1 MAEAPQ
7 KDAGKRPLPGS
18 PEARE
23 SGRRNLNSQIA
34 QRQKM
39 LLAGIGAIAL
49 IGGGMFIFGGDGDEA
64 GTDAN
69 GAATI
74 DTGGLV
80 NRNLSQREFVA
91 SYGNRLDAQGRAIK
105 DLQQAQLPRPE
116 IEQELDWIK
125 AEMKRAR
132 RNFTRRVQHV
142 NGNHVPH
149 ELLFDSTHSA
159 RLEVAPRLRR
169 HSADIYESFRREQA
183 KGFPNLVGNPFTP
196 DPRFLFRDMGSPHLD
211 VPTTSQLLRNALTIV
226 ERQTG
231 HTIEDG
237 KLKGV
242 ITDGDLRRNLEGL
255 MERTAGEVAT
265 PNPRTVAPDALLTEA
280 LGMMN
285 ARKISSLFAVE
296 EDGTLV
302 GLVHIHDAL
311 RAGVA

>member
-116 IEQELDWIK
+116 IEQELEALRSENAQMRSDGQAAIDAISAENANLRSQLSEAAK
-125 AEMKRAR
+125 APAAAPPLPPPPAYGPGVGTGPGRRRPGAR
-132 RNFTRRVQHV
+132 RGR
-142 NGNHVPH
+142 
-149 ELLFDSTHSA
+149 
-159 RLEVAPRLRR
+159 
-169 HSADIYESFRREQA
+169 
-183 KGFPNLVGNPFTP
+183 
-196 DPRFLFRDMGSPHLD
+196 DPSP
-211 VPTTSQLLRNALTIV
+211 
-226 ERQTG
+226 
-231 HTIEDG
+231 
-237 KLKGV
+237 
-242 ITDGDLRRNLEGL
+242 
-255 MERTAGEVAT
+255 
-265 PNPRTVAPDALLTEA
+265 
-280 LGMMN
+280 
-285 ARKISSLFAVE
+285 
-296 EDGTLV
+296 
-302 GLVHIHDAL
+302 
-311 RAGVA
+311 

>member
-1 MAEAPQ
+1 MSEATQ
-7 KDAGKRPLPGS
+7 KDAEKRPLPGS

-116 IEQELDWIK
+116 IEQELEALRSENAQMRSDGQAAIDAISAENANLRSQLSEAAK
-125 AEMKRAR
+125 A
-132 RNFTRRVQHV
+132 
-142 NGNHVPH
+142 
-149 ELLFDSTHSA
+149 SA
-159 RLEVAPRLRR
+159 RATSSSKSSAKVSEIAVLE
-169 HSADIYESFRREQA
+169 IRE
-183 KGFPNLVGNPFTP
+183 
-196 DPRFLFRDMGSPHLD
+196 
-211 VPTTSQLLRNALTIV
+211 
-226 ERQTG
+226 
-231 HTIEDG
+231 
-237 KLKGV
+237 
-242 ITDGDLRRNLEGL
+242 
-255 MERTAGEVAT
+255 
-265 PNPRTVAPDALLTEA
+265 
-280 LGMMN
+280 
-285 ARKISSLFAVE
+285 
-296 EDGTLV
+296 
-302 GLVHIHDAL
+302 
-311 RAGVA
+311 